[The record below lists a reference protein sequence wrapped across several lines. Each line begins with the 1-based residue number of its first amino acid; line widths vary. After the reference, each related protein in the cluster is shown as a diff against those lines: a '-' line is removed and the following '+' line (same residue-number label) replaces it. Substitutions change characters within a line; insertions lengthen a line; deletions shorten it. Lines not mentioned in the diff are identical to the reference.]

1 MTPDAVKEAA
11 SLLEAIK
18 QLGLARASVSVYC
31 GVTSLEE
38 MLDAEAC
45 ARIDAAITAEFQNAI
60 DRLTERLAH
69 AGVATGH
76 LLPLVGHARD
86 SAAESAGR

>member
-76 LLPLVGHARD
+76 LLPLVRHTRD
-86 SAAESAGR
+86 GAAESAGC